1 MTHVPVLLKTSV
13 DGLAIHPGDVVI
25 DATLG
30 GGGHTEEIIKRYGDT
45 VTVVG
50 IDEDADA
57 YMRTKSRIADLT
69 HKFHFAQSNF
79 RNIDTIVEGLEI
91 KKIDR
96 VLFDLGMSSF
106 QLEVAGRGFSF
117 QKDEPLLMTMKKE
130 PTEGDITARDIVN
143 EWEEKTLELIIRVYG
158 EESYSR
164 RIAHAIVA
172 AREVAPI
179 ETTFQLRDIIMKATP
194 KFYHFKKTHP
204 ATKTF
209 QALRIT
215 VNDELQSLEEALQ
228 KSWALLSPG
237 GRIVAI
243 SFHSLE
249 DRIVKQFFGEKN
261 IEGKAILI
269 TKKPVIATESEINEN
284 PRSRSAK
291 LRIIEK
297 K

>member
-1 MTHVPVLLKTSV
+1 MTHVPVLLTTSV

-30 GGGHTEEIIKRYGDT
+30 GGGHTEEIIRRFGDT

-50 IDEDADA
+50 IDQDADA

-69 HKFHFAQSNF
+69 HTFHFAQSNF
-79 RNIDTIVEGLEI
+79 RNIDTVVQGLEI

-106 QLEVAGRGFSF
+106 QIEVAGRGFSF

-130 PTEGDITARDIVN
+130 SVEGDITARDIVN

-164 RIAHAIVA
+164 RIAHAIVV
-172 AREVAPI
+172 AREIAPI

-215 VNDELQSLEEALQ
+215 VNDELQSLEEALI
-228 KSWALLSPG
+228 KSWTLLSSG
-237 GRIVAI
+237 GRIVVI

-249 DRIVKQFFGEKN
+249 DRIVKQFFAEKSTQGYAN
-261 IEGKAILI
+261 LI
-269 TKKPVIATESEINEN
+269 TKKPVIATESEIKEN

>member
-50 IDEDADA
+50 IDQDADA
-57 YMRTKSRIADLT
+57 YMRTKAKIADYT
-69 HKFHFAQSNF
+69 HRFHFAQTNF
-79 RNIDTIVEGLEI
+79 RNIDTVVADLEI

-106 QLEVAGRGFSF
+106 QLEVAQRGFSF

-130 PTEGDITARDIVN
+130 PGESDITARDIVN
-143 EWEEKTLELIIRVYG
+143 EWEEDTLELIIRVYG
-158 EESYSR
+158 EESFSR
-164 RIAHAIVA
+164 RIAKAIVA
-172 AREVAPI
+172 TREKTPI
-179 ETTFQLRDIIMKATP
+179 ETTFELRDIVMRATP
-194 KFYHFKKTHP
+194 MFYHFKKTHP

-215 VNDELQSLEEALQ
+215 VNDELQSIEEGLA
-228 KSWALLSPG
+228 KSWQLLSKG

-249 DRIVKQFFGEKN
+249 DRIVKQFFVEQYKNGSGEV
-261 IEGKAILI
+261 I
-269 TKKPVIATESEINEN
+269 TKKPITATEKEIEEN